1 MCGGTRSAQT
11 KTATKESDMPI
22 PTKDTGFEVI
32 AAGQILRVAG
42 LRLRKWIE
50 QRRSERK
57 GPPGVLFS
65 QRPTL

>member
-50 QRRSERK
+50 QKGRR
-57 GPPGVLFS
+57 GLLFS

>member
-1 MCGGTRSAQT
+1 
-11 KTATKESDMPI
+11 MPI
-22 PTKDTGFEVI
+22 PTKDTVFEVI
-32 AAGQILRVAG
+32 AAGQILRVEG

-57 GPPGVLFS
+57 GPRGLLFS